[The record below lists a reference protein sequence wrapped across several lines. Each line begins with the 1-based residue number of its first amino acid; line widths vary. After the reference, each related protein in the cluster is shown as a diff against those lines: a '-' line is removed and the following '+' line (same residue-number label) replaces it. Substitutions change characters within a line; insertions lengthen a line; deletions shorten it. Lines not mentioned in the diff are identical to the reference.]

1 MHTLLP
7 YSLHFISIKY
17 LLAGF
22 IDGVY
27 LIHLNLPSVLQARYS
42 AVISPT
48 SFVQMDWII
57 AIILV
62 LFTGDGGC
70 MKLLFNRLL
79 SGFVTE

>member
-27 LIHLNLPSVLQARYS
+27 LLHLNLPSVLQARYT

-70 MKLLFNRLL
+70 MKLLFTRLL